1 MPISIVDVP
10 TLVVLLTI
18 WAYWAIVV
26 AMVIRRRRHTRKMSG
41 VLPEQG
47 LETLMWIVWIPLI
60 AVWLALPWLA
70 LTHESGT
77 LALPAFATADA
88 YTALRCMA
96 AAAGVAALYGS
107 VRSWRQMGRHWTMA
121 VTRDETSTLLTGG
134 MFSRVRHPIYA
145 LSIGL
150 MLATLAVVPTWP
162 MLVVAIVHVGLMSL
176 KARNEEQFMLGA
188 HGEDYARY
196 FHDVFPALAEKN
208 HLPFLPF
215 LLEGVGG
222 VAALNQGDGIHPT
235 PRGHAVIAETV
246 WRVLKPLL

>member
-10 TLVVLLTI
+10 TLVILLTI

-41 VLPEQG
+41 VVPEQG

-70 LTHESGT
+70 LTHGSGT

-88 YTALRCMA
+88 FTALRCIA

-162 MLVVAIVHVGLMSL
+162 MLVVAIVHIGLMSI
-176 KARNEEQFMLGA
+176 KAHNEEQFLLGA
-188 HGEDYARY
+188 HGEHYARY
-196 FHDVFPALAEKN
+196 YRNTGRFV
-208 HLPFLPF
+208 
-215 LLEGVGG
+215 
-222 VAALNQGDGIHPT
+222 
-235 PRGHAVIAETV
+235 PRISA
-246 WRVLKPLL
+246 RR

>member
-10 TLVVLLTI
+10 TLVILLTI

-41 VLPEQG
+41 VVPEQG
-47 LETLMWIVWIPLI
+47 LETLMWIVWVPLI

-70 LTHESGT
+70 LTHGSGP
-77 LALPAFATADA
+77 LALPAFAAADA
-88 YTALRCMA
+88 YTALRCIA

-150 MLATLAVVPTWP
+150 MLATLVVVPTWP
-162 MLVVAIVHVGLMSL
+162 MLVVACVHFVLMNV
-176 KARNEEQFMLGA
+176 KARTEEA
-188 HGEDYARY
+188 HLARLHGDRYARY
-196 FHDVFPALAEKN
+196 VARTGRFFPA
-208 HLPFLPF
+208 P
-215 LLEGVGG
+215 GVR
-222 VAALNQGDGIHPT
+222 QS
-235 PRGHAVIAETV
+235 
-246 WRVLKPLL
+246 